1 MKKKLISSAITT
13 NKPGIYL
20 TYFFLQKKEEDEEY
34 KFTSK
39 NY

>member
-20 TYFFLQKKEEDEEY
+20 TYFFYKKKEDEEY

-39 NY
+39 N